1 MNRNST
7 DLQIL
12 YEDNHLIAINKRV
25 GEIVQGD
32 QTGDTPLSEIVAGFI
47 SHRDN
52 KPGAAFIG
60 VPHRLDRPVSGVVI
74 FAKTSKGLSRMN
86 DLFRLGQVDKTYWAV
101 VEKLP
106 SEPYA
111 KLSHY
116 LTRNEKLNRSYA
128 SDFPVED
135 SKEAHL
141 IYKHISS
148 GDRYH
153 LLEVKLLTGRHHQIR
168 CQLSKIGCPIKGD
181 LKYGARR
188 SNPDGGVSLHAR
200 SVRFIHPVSKNDLFI
215 EAPPPDEKLWR
226 DLTQ

>member
-1 MNRNST
+1 MNRNSI

-32 QTGDTPLSEIVAGFI
+32 KTGDTPLSEIVAGFI
-47 SHRDN
+47 AQRDK

-86 DLFRLGQVDKTYWAV
+86 DLLRLGQVDKTYWAV

-106 SEPYA
+106 FELSA

-128 SDFPVED
+128 SDLPVTD

-188 SNPDGGVSLHAR
+188 SNPDGGISLHAR
-200 SVRFIHPVSKNDLFI
+200 SVRFIHPVGKNEIFI
-215 EAPPPDEKLWR
+215 EAPPPDEELWR